1 MSMPQNFRSAFNG
14 FNREDV
20 VHFIEY
26 LNAKHDAQVA
36 QLNAELELLRTQAAT
51 RQEDPALAEELE
63 EARNACAE
71 LQAQLESKDQ
81 ELAQLRQQ
89 VEQLRA
95 QMDNIGHLQ
104 ARENPVNT
112 ELEVRCAELE
122 RQLEVYR
129 NTPDRELEAYRRAER
144 TERIA
149 RERAEQV
156 YRQANGALADATA
169 RVDETYI
176 QIGGLTEQVNR
187 QLQELQEAVTGSRQ
201 ALADA
206 AATLY
211 SIRPDIDGE

>member
-1 MSMPQNFRSAFNG
+1 MSMTQNFRSAFNG

-51 RQEDPALAEELE
+51 RQEDPAMAEELE

-89 VEQLRA
+89 LEEAAQEQPA
-95 QMDNIGHLQ
+95 QAEI
-104 ARENPVNT
+104 RENPVNT
-112 ELEVRCAELE
+112 ELEARCAELE

-156 YRQANGALADATA
+156 YRQVNGALADATV

>member
-26 LNAKHDAQVA
+26 LNAKHAAELAQV
-36 QLNAELELLRTQAAT
+36 NAELELLRSQAEAN
-51 RQEDPALAEELE
+51 QEAPRLAEELA
-63 EARNACAE
+63 EARDAFQE
-71 LQAQLESKDQ
+71 LQAQLEGKDQ
-81 ELAQLRQQ
+81 ELAKLREQ
-89 VEQLRA
+89 VANLQRDL
-95 QMDNIGHLQ
+95 DNIGHLQ
-104 ARENPVNT
+104 AREAQ
-112 ELEVRCAELE
+112 LEARCAELE
-122 RQLEVYR
+122 RQLEACHS
-129 NTPDRELEAYRRAER
+129 TPDRELEAYRRAER

-176 QIGGLTEQVNR
+176 QIGSLTEQVSL
-187 QLQELQEAVTGSRQ
+187 QLAQLQEAVTGSRQ

-211 SIRPDIDGE
+211 SIRPDIESE

>member
-81 ELAQLRQQ
+81 ELAQLRT
-89 VEQLRA
+89 

-112 ELEVRCAELE
+112 ELEARCAELE

-156 YRQANGALADATA
+156 YRQANGALADATV